1 MRTINQ
7 AALLFACGAALLAQQ
22 QDVIFTAAAPVG
34 MPGMAG
40 PHTFAFVA
48 GELLG
53 GNPVK
58 GAPYSGN
65 AVTDSTQTLADGNR
79 IVNHT
84 TAVVYRDGEGRER
97 REQSIPNI
105 GPFAAQG
112 APPMTIF
119 ISDPVAGVNYS
130 LNPSNKTAIKMPVP
144 QIGSRPPMP
153 PGAPGGVMVQRFD
166 VAAGGSEVERDMKS
180 PGVMIQRSDV
190 AGGGATASIVA
201 PPGPSQVM
209 IYSKSGM
216 ALAANPPDVQ
226 QLGTKVVEG
235 VQADGTRTTLT
246 IPAGQIGNVNAIQ
259 IVDEVWRSP
268 ELQVIVHSEHSDPRM
283 GTTVYSLQ
291 NISRSDPSPAL
302 FQVPADYTVTDS
314 PVFQKT
320 LLPPPQ

>member
-22 QDVIFTAAAPVG
+22 QDVIFTAAAPAG

-40 PHTFAFVA
+40 AKTFAFVA
-48 GELLG
+48 GELVG

-79 IVNHT
+79 IVNHM
-84 TAVVYRDGEGRER
+84 TAAVYRDGEGRER

-105 GPFAAQG
+105 GPFASQG

-144 QIGSRPPMP
+144 QIGSMPPMP
-153 PGAPGGVMVQRFD
+153 PGAPGAPMPPMPPMPPGAQGGVMVQRF
-166 VAAGGSEVERDMKS
+166 AIAGGN
-180 PGVMIQRSDV
+180 
-190 AGGGATASIVA
+190 ATASMA
-201 PPGPSQVM
+201 PPGQPQVM
-209 IYSKSGM
+209 IYSKSGT
-216 ALAANPPDVQ
+216 ALATNPPDVQ

-246 IPAGQIGNVNAIQ
+246 IPAGQIGNVNPIQ
-259 IVDEVWRSP
+259 IVDEMWRSP

-314 PVFQKT
+314 PVFQKA
-320 LLPPPQ
+320 LPPPPQ